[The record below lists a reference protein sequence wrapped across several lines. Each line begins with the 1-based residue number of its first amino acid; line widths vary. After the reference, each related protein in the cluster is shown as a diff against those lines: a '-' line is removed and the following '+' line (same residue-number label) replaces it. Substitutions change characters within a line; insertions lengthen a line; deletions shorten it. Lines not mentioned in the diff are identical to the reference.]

1 MKEQMLTFSI
11 RIPES
16 LREQLQR
23 KADEEGRS
31 LNNLI
36 VFILKRAIADGR

>member
-16 LREQLQR
+16 LREQLQQ

-36 VFILKRAIADGR
+36 TFILKRAIADGK